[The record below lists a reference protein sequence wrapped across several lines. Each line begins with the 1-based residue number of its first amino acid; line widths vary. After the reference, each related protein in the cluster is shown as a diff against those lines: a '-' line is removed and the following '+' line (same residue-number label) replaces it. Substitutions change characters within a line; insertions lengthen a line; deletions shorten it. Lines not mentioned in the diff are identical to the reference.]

1 MGWRGEEEGGGWV
14 GGCIPH
20 MKIFN
25 KPNLRFMFCVCA
37 LCFQRHF
44 FIYLCVCVCVCV
56 WGGGGGVGGCRG
68 VVKI

>member
-1 MGWRGEEEGGGWV
+1 MGGRGV
-14 GGCIPH
+14 HMQIFTTSTH

-44 FIYLCVCVCVCV
+44 FYLFVCVCV
-56 WGGGGGVGGCRG
+56 GGGGVGGGRG
-68 VVKI
+68 RAGGW

>member
-1 MGWRGEEEGGGWV
+1 MQ
-14 GGCIPH
+14 IFTTSPH

-44 FIYLCVCVCVCV
+44 FLFICVCVCV
-56 WGGGGGVGGCRG
+56 GGGGGCRG
-68 VVKI
+68 VVKR

>member
-1 MGWRGEEEGGGWV
+1 
-14 GGCIPH
+14 

-44 FIYLCVCVCVCV
+44 FYLFVCVCV
-56 WGGGGGVGGCRG
+56 WGGGGGGGAG
-68 VVKI
+68 GAEGGKDITMSDMFDTQIIL

>member
-1 MGWRGEEEGGGWV
+1 MAEGGLGR
-14 GGCIPH
+14 GCIPH

-44 FIYLCVCVCVCV
+44 FIYLCVC
-56 WGGGGGVGGCRG
+56 GGGGGWGGVGGGEGGGGCRG